1 MENQGIIYKIEN
13 RADRG
18 IVHHYHRKPEFR
30 LMQKGAK
37 SSDIAQLK
45 NADKR
50 NLLQVG
56 SDFNSRFT
64 IGMEI
69 EKNQLSRGA
78 VKEYELLCGFE
89 RDGSCGYEAVTN
101 ILPLLPASV
110 WRNKVYDMMHK
121 ASRIIEDANSP
132 SDKRCGGHI
141 SLAVEGLDGDQ
152 LMKLVRKNS
161 GILYA
166 MYRHRLQNPYCRF
179 NIRMQENR
187 EDWAGL
193 PVGNSMKYHVCLNK
207 GSVIEFR
214 LPARFQSVKQMMRRY
229 EMMYE
234 LIDFSVNNPNGSFKT
249 FLKKSEPILLAMYNR
264 DQDKVN
270 EIMTLAVSF
279 QKYIN
284 TGKVTEDIKGWL
296 GFTETPE
303 GRRY

>member
-1 MENQGIIYKIEN
+1 MEQGIVYTIEN
-13 RADRG
+13 RSDRG
-18 IVHHYHRKPEFR
+18 EVHHYHRKPEFR
-30 LMQKGAK
+30 QMQNGAK

-45 NADKR
+45 SADKR
-50 NLLQVG
+50 NLVKVG
-56 SDFNSRFT
+56 SDYNSRFT

-78 VKEYELLCGFE
+78 VREYELLCGFE

-101 ILPLLPASV
+101 ILPLVNAST

-141 SLAVEGLDGDQ
+141 SLGVEGMDGSE

-166 MYRHRLQNPYCRF
+166 IYRHRLQNPYCRF
-179 NIRMQENR
+179 NIRMAEGREN
-187 EDWAGL
+187 WQGL
-193 PVGNSMKYHVCLNK
+193 PVGNSSKYHVCLNK
-207 GSVIEFR
+207 GNVIEFR

-234 LIDFSVNNPNGSFKT
+234 LVDFSVNNPNGSFKT
-249 FLKKSEPILLAMYNR
+249 FLKKCEPILMAMYDR
-264 DQDKVN
+264 DQAKVN
-270 EIMTLAVSF
+270 EMMTLAVSF
-279 QKYIN
+279 QKFIN
-284 TGKVTEDIKGWL
+284 TGKVTEDIKPWL
-296 GFTETPE
+296 GFQEVPTS
-303 GRRY
+303 RW

>member
-1 MENQGIIYKIEN
+1 MSI
-13 RADRG
+13 
-18 IVHHYHRKPEFR
+18 
-30 LMQKGAK
+30 
-37 SSDIAQLK
+37 SSSAIPSQA
-45 NADKR
+45 N
-50 NLLQVG
+50 
-56 SDFNSRFT
+56 SSRFV
-64 IGMEI
+64 
-69 EKNQLSRGA
+69 LSRGA
-78 VKEYELLCGFE
+78 VREYELLCGFE

-121 ASRIIEDANSP
+121 AQRIIEDTYSP

-141 SLAVEGLDGDQ
+141 SLGVEGMDGAE

-187 EDWAGL
+187 EDWVGL
-193 PVGNSMKYHVCLNK
+193 PVGNTNKYHVCLNK

-234 LIDFSVNNPNGSFKT
+234 LVDFSVNNPNGSFKT
-249 FLKKSEPILLAMYNR
+249 FLKKVEPILMAMYDR
-264 DQDKVN
+264 DQAKVN
-270 EIMTLAVSF
+270 EVMTLAVSF
-279 QKYIN
+279 QKHIN
-284 TGKVTEDIKGWL
+284 TGRVTEDIRGWL
-296 GFTETPE
+296 APS
-303 GRRY
+303 GRWADFR

>member
-1 MENQGIIYKIEN
+1 MEGIVYNIEN
-13 RADRG
+13 RSDRAV
-18 IVHHYHRKPEFR
+18 IHHYHRKPEFR
-30 LMQKGAK
+30 EMQKGAK

-50 NLLQVG
+50 NLVQVG

-101 ILPLLPASV
+101 ILPLLPAST

-141 SLAVEGLDGDQ
+141 SLAVEGMDGDE

-166 MYRHRLQNPYCRF
+166 MYRYRLQNYFCRW
-179 NIRMQENR
+179 NIRMSSNSDEWTGINVANR
-187 EDWAGL
+187 R
-193 PVGNSMKYHVCLNK
+193 KYHVCLSKDN
-207 GSVIEFR
+207 VIEFR

-229 EMMYE
+229 EIMYE
-234 LIDFSVNNPNGSFKT
+234 LVDFSVNNPNGSFKT
-249 FLKKSEPILLAMYNR
+249 FLKKCEPILMAMYDR
-264 DQDKVN
+264 DQAKVD
-270 EIMTLAVSF
+270 EIMTLAQSF
-279 QKYIN
+279 QKYIK
-284 TGKVTEDIKGWL
+284 TGKVTEDIAGWL
-296 GFTETPE
+296 GFTETP
-303 GRRY
+303 RP

>member
-1 MENQGIIYKIEN
+1 MEGIVYKIEN
-13 RADRG
+13 RSDRAV
-18 IVHHYHRKPEFR
+18 VHHYHRKPEFR
-30 LMQKGAK
+30 EMQKGAK

-50 NLLQVG
+50 NLVQVG

-69 EKNQLSRGA
+69 EKTQLSRGA
-78 VKEYELLCGFE
+78 VREYELLCGFE

-121 ASRIIEDANSP
+121 AQRIIEDTYSP

-141 SLAVEGLDGDQ
+141 SLGVEGIDGAE

-187 EDWAGL
+187 EDWVGL
-193 PVGNSMKYHVCLNK
+193 PVGNSNKYHVCLNK
-207 GSVIEFR
+207 GNVIEFR

-234 LIDFSVNNPNGSFKT
+234 LVDFSVNNPNGSFKT
-249 FLKKSEPILLAMYNR
+249 FLKKVEPILMAMYDR
-264 DQDKVN
+264 DQAKVN
-270 EIMTLAVSF
+270 EIMTLAESF
-279 QKYIN
+279 QKYIK

-296 GFTETPE
+296 GFTETPAPR
-303 GRRY
+303 GW

>member
-1 MENQGIIYKIEN
+1 MEGITYKIEN
-13 RADRG
+13 RSDRG
-18 IVHHYHRKPEFR
+18 VIHYYHRKPEFR

-50 NLLQVG
+50 NLVQVG

-78 VKEYELLCGFE
+78 VREYELLCGFE

-121 ASRIIEDANSP
+121 AQRIIEDTYSP

-141 SLAVEGLDGDQ
+141 SLAVEGMDGSE
-152 LMKLVRKNS
+152 LMNLVRKNS

-179 NIRMQENR
+179 NIRMQDNIV
-187 EDWAGL
+187 DWAGL
-193 PVGNSMKYHVCLNK
+193 PVGNSNKYHVCLNK
-207 GSVIEFR
+207 G
-214 LPARFQSVKQMMRRY
+214 KC
-229 EMMYE
+229 
-234 LIDFSVNNPNGSFKT
+234 D
-249 FLKKSEPILLAMYNR
+249 
-264 DQDKVN
+264 
-270 EIMTLAVSF
+270 
-279 QKYIN
+279 
-284 TGKVTEDIKGWL
+284 
-296 GFTETPE
+296 
-303 GRRY
+303 

>member
-1 MENQGIIYKIEN
+1 MEGITYKIEN
-13 RADRG
+13 RSDRAV
-18 IVHHYHRKPEFR
+18 VHHYHRKPEFR
-30 LMQKGAK
+30 EMQKGAK

-50 NLLQVG
+50 NLVQVG

-78 VKEYELLCGFE
+78 VREYELLCGFE

-121 ASRIIEDANSP
+121 AQRIIEDTYSP

-141 SLAVEGLDGDQ
+141 SLGVEGIDGAE

-187 EDWAGL
+187 EDWVGL
-193 PVGNSMKYHVCLNK
+193 PVGNSNKYHVCLNK
-207 GSVIEFR
+207 GNVIEFR

-234 LIDFSVNNPNGSFKT
+234 LVDFSVNNPNGSFKT
-249 FLKKSEPILLAMYNR
+249 FLNKVEPILMAMYDR
-264 DQDKVN
+264 DQAKVT

-279 QKYIN
+279 QKHIN
-284 TGKVTEDIKGWL
+284 TGRVTEDIQGWL
-296 GFTETPE
+296 ASRG
-303 GRRY
+303 

>member
-1 MENQGIIYKIEN
+1 MENQGITYKIEN
-13 RADRG
+13 RSDRG
-18 IVHHYHRKPEFR
+18 VIHHYHRKPEFR

-50 NLLQVG
+50 NLVQVG

-78 VKEYELLCGFE
+78 VREYELLCGFE

-121 ASRIIEDANSP
+121 AQRIIEDTYSP

-141 SLAVEGLDGDQ
+141 SLGVEGIDGAE
-152 LMKLVRKNS
+152 LMNLVRKNS

-166 MYRHRLQNPYCRF
+166 MYRHRLQNYYCRF

-187 EDWAGL
+187 EDWVGL
-193 PVGNSMKYHVCLNK
+193 RVANSNKYHVCLNK
-207 GSVIEFR
+207 GNVIEFR

-234 LIDFSVNNPNGSFKT
+234 LVDFSVNNPNGSFKT
-249 FLKKSEPILLAMYNR
+249 FLKKCEPILMAMYDR
-264 DQDKVN
+264 DQAKVN

-279 QKYIN
+279 QKHIN
-284 TGKVTEDIKGWL
+284 TGKVTEDIAGWL
-296 GFTETPE
+296 GFTETP
-303 GRRY
+303 RP

>member
-1 MENQGIIYKIEN
+1 METGITYKIEN
-13 RADRG
+13 RSDRAV
-18 IVHHYHRKPEFR
+18 VHHYHRKPEFR
-30 LMQKGAK
+30 EMQKGAK

-50 NLLQVG
+50 NLVQVG

-121 ASRIIEDANSP
+121 AQRIIEDTYSP
-132 SDKRCGGHI
+132 SDTRCGGHI
-141 SLAVEGLDGDQ
+141 SIGVEGIDGAE

-179 NIRMQENR
+179 NIRMEQDRDN
-187 EDWAGL
+187 WTGL
-193 PVGNSMKYHVCLNK
+193 PVGNSNKYHVCLNK
-207 GSVIEFR
+207 GNVIEFR

-234 LIDFSVNNPNGSFKT
+234 LVDFSVNNPNGSFKT
-249 FLKKSEPILLAMYNR
+249 FLNKVEPILMAMYER
-264 DQDKVN
+264 DQAKVT
-270 EIMTLAVSF
+270 EIMTLAESF
-279 QKYIN
+279 QKYIK
-284 TGKVTEDIKGWL
+284 TGNVTEDIAGWL
-296 GFTETPE
+296 GFRETPAP
-303 GRRY
+303 RVW

>member
-1 MENQGIIYKIEN
+1 METGITYKIEN
-13 RADRG
+13 RSDRA
-18 IVHHYHRKPEFR
+18 VVQHYHRKPEFR
-30 LMQKGAK
+30 EMQKGAK

-50 NLLQVG
+50 NLVQVG

-121 ASRIIEDANSP
+121 AQRIIEDTYSP

-141 SLAVEGLDGDQ
+141 SIGVEGIDGAE

-179 NIRMQENR
+179 NIRMEQDRDN
-187 EDWAGL
+187 WTGL
-193 PVGNSMKYHVCLNK
+193 PTGNSSKYHVCLNK
-207 GSVIEFR
+207 GNVIEFR

-234 LIDFSVNNPNGSFKT
+234 LVDFSVNNPNGSFKT
-249 FLKKSEPILLAMYNR
+249 FLKKLEPILMAMYDR
-264 DQDKVN
+264 DQAKVT
-270 EIMTLAVSF
+270 EIMTLAESF
-279 QKYIN
+279 QKYIK
-284 TGKVTEDIKGWL
+284 TGKVTEDIAGWL
-296 GFTETPE
+296 GFRETPAP
-303 GRRY
+303 RVW

>member
-1 MENQGIIYKIEN
+1 MEGIVYNIEN
-13 RADRG
+13 RSDRAV
-18 IVHHYHRKPEFR
+18 VHHYHRKPEFR
-30 LMQKGAK
+30 EMQKGAK

-50 NLLQVG
+50 NLVQVG

-78 VKEYELLCGFE
+78 VREYELLCGFE

-101 ILPLLPASV
+101 ILPLLPAST

-132 SDKRCGGHI
+132 SDKRYGGHI
-141 SLAVEGLDGDQ
+141 SLGVEGMDGDE

-166 MYRHRLQNPYCRF
+166 MYRHRLQNMYCRY
-179 NIRMQENR
+179 NIRM
-187 EDWAGL
+187 EDGRDNWAGL
-193 PVGNSMKYHVCLNK
+193 PVGNSSKYHVCLNK
-207 GSVIEFR
+207 GKVIEFR

-234 LIDFSVNNPNGSFKT
+234 LLDFSVNNPNGSFKT
-249 FLKKSEPILLAMYNR
+249 FLKKCEPILMAMYDRN
-264 DQDKVN
+264 QAKVN
-270 EIMTLAVSF
+270 EIMTLAESF
-279 QKYIN
+279 QKYIK
-284 TGKVTEDIKGWL
+284 TGKVTEDIKPWL
-296 GFTETPE
+296 GFTETPT

>member
-1 MENQGIIYKIEN
+1 MEGITYKIEN
-13 RADRG
+13 RSDRAV
-18 IVHHYHRKPEFR
+18 VHHYHRKPEFR
-30 LMQKGAK
+30 EMQKGAK

-50 NLLQVG
+50 NLVQVG

-78 VKEYELLCGFE
+78 VREYELLCGFE

-121 ASRIIEDANSP
+121 AQRIIEDTYSP

-141 SLAVEGLDGDQ
+141 SLGVEGIDGAE

-187 EDWAGL
+187 EDWVGL
-193 PVGNSMKYHVCLNK
+193 PVGNSNKYHVCLNK
-207 GSVIEFR
+207 GNVIEFR

-234 LIDFSVNNPNGSFKT
+234 LVDFSVNNPNGSFKT
-249 FLKKSEPILLAMYNR
+249 FLKKCEPILMAMYDR
-264 DQDKVN
+264 DQAKVN

-279 QKYIN
+279 QKHIN
-284 TGKVTEDIKGWL
+284 TGRVTEDIQGWL
-296 GFTETPE
+296 APRG
-303 GRRY
+303 

>member
-18 IVHHYHRKPEFR
+18 IIHDYHRKPEFR
-30 LMQKGAK
+30 LMQNGAK

-45 NADKR
+45 SADKR

-78 VKEYELLCGFE
+78 VKEYELLCGYE
-89 RDGSCGYEAVTN
+89 RDASCGYEAVTN

-132 SDKRCGGHI
+132 SDQKCGGHI
-141 SLAVEGLDGDQ
+141 SLGVEGMDGDQ

-214 LPARFQSVKQMMRRY
+214 LPSRFQSVKQMMRRY
-229 EMMYE
+229 EIMYE

-264 DQDKVN
+264 DQGKVN
-270 EIMTLAVSF
+270 EIMTLAESF
-279 QKYIN
+279 QKYIK
-284 TGKVTEDIKGWL
+284 TGNVTEDIKGWL
-296 GFTETPE
+296 GLTETPH
-303 GRRY
+303 RRY

>member
-1 MENQGIIYKIEN
+1 MEGITYKIEN
-13 RADRG
+13 RSDRAV
-18 IVHHYHRKPEFR
+18 VHHYHRKPEFR
-30 LMQKGAK
+30 EMQKGAK

-50 NLLQVG
+50 NLVQVG

-78 VKEYELLCGFE
+78 VREYELLCGFE

-121 ASRIIEDANSP
+121 AQRIIEDTYSP

-141 SLAVEGLDGDQ
+141 SLGVEGIDGAE

-187 EDWAGL
+187 EDWVGL
-193 PVGNSMKYHVCLNK
+193 PVGNSNKYHVCLNK
-207 GSVIEFR
+207 GNVIEFR

-234 LIDFSVNNPNGSFKT
+234 LVDFSVNNPNGSFKT
-249 FLKKSEPILLAMYNR
+249 FLNKVEPILMAMYDR
-264 DQDKVN
+264 DQAKVT

-279 QKYIN
+279 QKHIN
-284 TGKVTEDIKGWL
+284 TGRVTEDIQGWL
-296 GFTETPE
+296 APRG
-303 GRRY
+303 Y